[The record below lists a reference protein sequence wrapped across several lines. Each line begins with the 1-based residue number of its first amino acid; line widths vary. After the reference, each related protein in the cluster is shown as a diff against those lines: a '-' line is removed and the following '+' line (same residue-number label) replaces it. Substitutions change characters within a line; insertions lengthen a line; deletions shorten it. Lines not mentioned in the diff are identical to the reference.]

1 MHEFGAYAPNIT
13 GSAFLLELWNN
24 APCCSLRTVWSKKSG
39 YGSDSPKFVVITH
52 NDTLKNQ
59 VDNAIKA
66 ADVFAS
72 PVQGEGDRR
81 RRWKGCWKM
90 KSLLSNPEFVTI
102 FLSHHT

>member
-1 MHEFGAYAPNIT
+1 M
-13 GSAFLLELWNN
+13 
-24 APCCSLRTVWSKKSG
+24 
-39 YGSDSPKFVVITH
+39 ITH
-52 NDTLKNQ
+52 NDKLKNQ

-102 FLSHHT
+102 FCHIILDVFAALNVTEKLSRTKLD

>member
-1 MHEFGAYAPNIT
+1 MRGEN
-13 GSAFLLELWNN
+13 GSAMSDGALNN
-24 APCCSLRTVWSKKSG
+24 NDNFRSTQKLRRHDCED
-39 YGSDSPKFVVITH
+39 GSAE
-52 NDTLKNQ
+52 NQ
-59 VDNAIKA
+59 VDSATKA
-66 ADVFAS
+66 ADVYAS